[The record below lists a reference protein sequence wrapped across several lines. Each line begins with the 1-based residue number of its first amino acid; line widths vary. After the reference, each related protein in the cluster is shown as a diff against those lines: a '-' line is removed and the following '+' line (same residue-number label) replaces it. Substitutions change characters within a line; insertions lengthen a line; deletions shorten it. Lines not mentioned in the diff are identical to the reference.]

1 MVLER
6 IFGNVLEQVRNPGP
20 EDLALIC
27 PRRGLLNV
35 SCKYNRSLEYWS
47 DGVMEKPIYANLF
60 SRKTPAKHE
69 SLRIF
74 LAAARINTPMLQHSN
89 TPGCLL
95 WQSQLS
101 LTTPKGRGFLC
112 LTE

>member
-1 MVLER
+1 VWLSCVTQIPYHFFDKEAT
-6 IFGNVLEQVRNPGP
+6 VKNPGP

-35 SCKYNRSLEYWS
+35 SCKYNRFLEYWS
-47 DGVMEKPIYANLF
+47 NGVMEKPIYANLF

-74 LAAARINTPMLQHSN
+74 LAAARINTPILHHSLAQ
-89 TPGCLL
+89 TGFA
-95 WQSQLS
+95 W
-101 LTTPKGRGFLC
+101 TTA
-112 LTE
+112 